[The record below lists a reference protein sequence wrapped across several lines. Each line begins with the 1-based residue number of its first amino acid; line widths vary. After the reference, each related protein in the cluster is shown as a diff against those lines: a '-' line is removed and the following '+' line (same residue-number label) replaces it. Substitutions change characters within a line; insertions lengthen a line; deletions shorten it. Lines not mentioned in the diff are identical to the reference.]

1 MNSRWSYFCQKLKRF
16 DLYNIS
22 DIVLIMV
29 NRVGVKSIEAFHK
42 SKLGKL
48 FPDGDFFTCDKE
60 TEVTLDTVSI

>member
-1 MNSRWSYFCQKLKRF
+1 
-16 DLYNIS
+16 
-22 DIVLIMV
+22 MV

-48 FPDGDFFTCDKE
+48 FPGGDFFTCDKE